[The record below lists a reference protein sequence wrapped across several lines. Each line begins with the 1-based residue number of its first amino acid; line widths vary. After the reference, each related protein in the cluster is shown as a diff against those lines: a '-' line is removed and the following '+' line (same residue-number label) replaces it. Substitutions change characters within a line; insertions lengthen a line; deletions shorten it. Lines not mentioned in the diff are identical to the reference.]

1 MCDGGPY
8 IKKLVKGNFKRWNDI
23 NFAAVN
29 LKPGASA
36 PDFIQL
42 FGSGGIYGWGFD
54 GVNQIEE
61 LHGSDEILHGLIE
74 GNNFEVHVHWMPTTA
89 GAGQVLW
96 QIEYGLVQEGQVNG
110 TPTII
115 SAAEA
120 TNSQAWEGIN
130 TEIAVIDGTGIEI
143 ETHFVMRVFRD
154 PTESADT
161 YGADAALI
169 GVGLHYQ
176 IDDIGS
182 RAENTK

>member
-1 MCDGGPY
+1 MAHDEY
-8 IKKLVKGNFKRWNDI
+8 IKKLVKGNAKRWNDI

-29 LKPGASA
+29 LKPGTTA
-36 PDFIQL
+36 PDFIPL

-54 GVNQIEE
+54 GVNRTEE

-74 GNNFEVHVHWMPTTA
+74 GTDLDIHVHWMPTTA

-96 QIEYGLVQEGQVNG
+96 QIEYTIVQGGQVASA
-110 TPTII
+110 PVII

-130 TEIAVIDGTGIEI
+130 TDIAIISGAGIKI
-143 ETHFVMRVFRD
+143 ESHFVMRVFRD

-161 YGADAALI
+161 YGADAALF
-169 GVGLHYQ
+169 GVGIHYR

-182 RAENTK
+182 RSQLVK